1 MSESTAPKNT
11 YRCPWSHSFEVFNPP
26 DVEGARVVCPVCGS
40 VRTRVTFDMTTVV
53 ATQTEVADATE
64 ELANSTDSDSGTVD
78 ATIDGLHV
86 NTEVEPSASPESP
99 RYRMLDELGRGAC
112 GVVYRVRDE
121 KLERDVALKQ
131 LLRFSPRALQQF
143 KQEFRTLADIAHP
156 NLAALYDLNS
166 DGDDWSFTMELL
178 DAVEFNEYVWSEFG
192 SLADECQIPT
202 AQVAGVGTRLSEPV
216 KTRLYETLKQLSL
229 GLNAL
234 HTAGVLHRD
243 IKHSNVMVTTEGRV
257 VLVDFGLAVEMSA
270 GGSGIVQ
277 GTPAFMAPE
286 QCAGEATSTATD
298 WYAVGIMLYEVLT
311 GRLPFTGQLEKI
323 LSRKRKELPEEPV
336 RIEPSIPQELNDL
349 CMGLLQIDPKARPTV
364 VEVLQAVGAD
374 DEAGLLPTESVVGDH
389 SHVELVGR
397 EQQMQILRDHFA
409 TLADA
414 RSRRSTADSKRA
426 SVPVESDSVFVHGR
440 SGMGKS
446 VLVDR
451 FLQEIQQQSNALVLA
466 GRCYEQESVPFKALD
481 SLMDSLATYLSRL
494 RERTLR
500 KLIPEDSRPLARV
513 FPVLG
518 QLPTINDADR
528 PSIDNAE
535 QQELRQRAKAAL
547 RELLKRLGERKK
559 PLVLYIDDLQWGDVD
574 SANLLV
580 DLIRPPNSPR
590 LLLLGSYRTEAIG
603 KSPCLIELANEY
615 VSGEVH
621 PARVDIPV
629 EALTHEESTT
639 LALKLLG
646 CNDSSAQ
653 ETARQIARESG
664 GWPFFVWELTQ
675 GIQDDP
681 EIAKGSLELDDVIW
695 KRACRLPDETRR
707 FLEVV
712 AVVARPIPAAE
723 AYRALDEVERG
734 QSLLAQLRTASF
746 VRTTT
751 DDLLGTIVETYHDR
765 IRESVANRLDEPTVQ
780 EHHLSMA
787 RTIEA
792 SSGITDDHRTQWLST
807 SSPVT
812 DETVE
817 LTPDQWNCVFDLA
830 RHYSA
835 GCRTDQALPYALI
848 AAEQARRQ
856 DALEVAEQ
864 QFRIAEL
871 GAANARPHVRFRI
884 ANGLGD
890 VLMLKGSYDEAEHRL
905 TAAHEAAADEVER
918 AKTDRKLGEL
928 AFKRGKMQEAAEILE
943 TALRDL
949 GSWIPRR
956 LPSYLI
962 ALAWEGSVQI
972 LHTVL
977 PSLFVHRRN
986 EIATGAER
994 VRLGLMSRL
1003 SYVNWFARGMVPTLW
1018 SHLAE
1023 LNRAE
1028 RYLPSLELAQAWS
1041 EHGPAMTMV
1050 PLHKRG
1056 IHYATNSLKIRRAHG
1071 HRWGEA
1077 QSLNFMGMALQTAG
1091 RLREAVAALEESVDI
1106 FERTGDWWEEN
1117 LVRYQL
1123 ALAHY
1128 RLGNLDKAI
1137 DLSQRVHRSG
1147 LELGDEQAS
1156 GISLH
1161 CWALASQGKL
1171 PSDIIQTELARD
1183 RVDAQCT
1190 TQVLLAEAIRLYY
1203 ADDLVNASELLDEA
1217 RVVIRRNTLRSLYVA
1232 PVYSW
1237 CATVLRSRL
1246 QKESAPGVLDRQLL
1260 RRTRRAVL
1268 AARFIAWSYPVERP
1282 QALREAGELALLRGR
1297 HVKAT
1302 RFFQQSLTEAERLE
1316 MPNQADQTRARIEG
1330 AQANFGRADQ
1340 PG

>member
-11 YRCPWSHSFEVFNPP
+11 YRCPWNHAFEVLDPP
-26 DVEGARVVCPVCGS
+26 VGESDRIVCPLCGS
-40 VRTRVTFDMTTVV
+40 VRTRVTFDMSPVV
-53 ATQTEVADATE
+53 ATQTEVANAP
-64 ELANSTDSDSGTVD
+64 DSISDTID
-78 ATIDGLHV
+78 ATIDGSHV
-86 NTEVEPSASPESP
+86 EAGSEHAEISDSP
-99 RYRMLDELGRGAC
+99 RYRTLEELGRGAC

-121 KLERDVALKQ
+121 KLGRDVALKQ

-166 DGDDWSFTMELL
+166 DGDEWSFTMELL
-178 DAVEFNEYVWSEFG
+178 DAVEFNEYVWSELD

-202 AQVAGVGTRLSEPV
+202 AQVAGQGTRLAATV
-216 KTRLYETLKQLSL
+216 LTRLFDVLKQLAF
-229 GLNAL
+229 GLNTL

-257 VLVDFGLAVEMSA
+257 VLVDFGLAVEMSSR
-270 GGSGIVQ
+270 GSGVVQ

-286 QCAGEATSTATD
+286 QCAGTATSPATD
-298 WYAVGIMLYEVLT
+298 WYAVGVMLYEVLT

-323 LSRKRKELPEEPV
+323 LSRKRKELPEAPSE
-336 RIEPSIPQELNDL
+336 IEPSVPRELNDL
-349 CMGLLQIDPKARPTV
+349 CMGLLQIDPEARPTV
-364 VEVLQAVGAD
+364 VDVLQTIGANA
-374 DEAGLLPTESVVGDH
+374 EAESLQH
-389 SHVELVGR
+389 ESAITNQSNVELVGR
-397 EQQMQILRDHFA
+397 DRQIQILHDHFSTIA
-409 TLADA
+409 GTLADREAATSEAVA
-414 RSRRSTADSKRA
+414 RRVEAG
-426 SVPVESDSVFVHGR
+426 SVYVHGR

-446 VLVDR
+446 VLVER
-451 FLQEIQQQSNALVLA
+451 FLQEIQEQSNAIVLA

-481 SLMDSLATYLSRL
+481 SLMDSLATHLSRL
-494 RERTLR
+494 RERTVK
-500 KLIPEDSRPLARV
+500 KLIPDDSRPLARV

-518 QLPTINDADR
+518 QLPTINDLDR
-528 PSIDNAE
+528 PSIANAE
-535 QQELRQRAKAAL
+535 QQELRQRAKNGL
-547 RELLKRLGERKK
+547 RELLKRLGERKR
-559 PLVLYIDDLQWGDVD
+559 PLVLYIDDLQWGDAD
-574 SANLLV
+574 SADLLV

-615 VSGEVH
+615 ATGEMQ
-621 PARVDIPV
+621 PRRVDVPV

-646 CNDSSAQ
+646 RDTPSAH
-653 ETARQIARESG
+653 ETAKQIARESG

-681 EIAKGSLELDDVIW
+681 EIARGSLELDEVIW
-695 KRACRLPDETRR
+695 KRACRLPEDTRR
-707 FLEVV
+707 FLELV
-712 AVVARPIPAAE
+712 AVAARPIPVAE
-723 AYRALDEVERG
+723 AYRALDEVEKG
-734 QSLLAQLRTASF
+734 QSLLAQLRAASF

-751 DDLLGTIVETYHDR
+751 DEQRGTIVESYHDR
-765 IRESVANRLDEPTVQ
+765 IRESVASRLDESTVQ
-780 EHHLSMA
+780 AHHLSMA
-787 RTIEA
+787 GTIEV
-792 SSGITDDHRTQWLST
+792 SSGITDSDREQWLST

-812 DETVE
+812 DETTD
-817 LTPDQWNCVFDLA
+817 LTADQWNWVFDLA
-830 RHYSA
+830 RHYSS
-835 GCRTDQALPYALI
+835 GGRVEQALPYALI
-848 AAEQARRQ
+848 AAEQAQRQ

-871 GAANARPHVRFRI
+871 GAANVPPHVQFRI
-884 ANGLGD
+884 ANGLGE

-905 TAAHEAAADEVER
+905 TAAHEAAADEIVR

-928 AFKRGKMQEAAEILE
+928 AFKRGRMQEAAEILE
-943 TALRDL
+943 TALREL
-949 GSWIPRR
+949 GSWIPRS
-956 LPSYLI
+956 LPGY
-962 ALAWEGSVQI
+962 AVGLAWEGMVQI
-972 LHTVL
+972 LHTLL

-1003 SYVNWFARGMVPTLW
+1003 SYVNWFARGMVSTLW

-1050 PLHKRG
+1050 PLHERG
-1056 IHYATNSLKIRRAHG
+1056 IRYATNSLKIRRAHG

-1091 RLREAVAALEESVDI
+1091 RLREAIAALEESVVI

-1128 RLGNLDKAI
+1128 RVGNLDKAI

-1161 CWALASQGKL
+1161 CWAMASQGKV
-1171 PSDIIQTELARD
+1171 PTDIIQRELARD
-1183 RVDAQCT
+1183 RVDAQST
-1190 TQVLLAEAIRLYY
+1190 AQVLLAEAVRLYY
-1203 ADDLVNASELLDEA
+1203 LGEFDSASNLLDEA
-1217 RVVIRRNTLRSLYVA
+1217 RSVIRRNTLRSVYVA

-1237 CATVLRSRL
+1237 YATIQRSRL
-1246 QKESAPGVLDRQLL
+1246 QNGSTPGALDKKLL
-1260 RRTRRAVL
+1260 RQTKRAVL
-1268 AARFIAWSYPVERP
+1268 VARFIAWSYPVERP
-1282 QALREAGELALLRGR
+1282 QALREAAEVALLRGR
-1297 HVKAT
+1297 RTKAVHL
-1302 RFFQQSLTEAERLE
+1302 FQQSLDEAERLE
-1316 MPNQADQTRARIEG
+1316 MSYEADRTRSRLNEL
-1330 AQANFGRADQ
+1330 QSSNS
-1340 PG
+1340 P